1 MSAAKELLAA
11 MKADGWKPKRRTYAP
26 IVEFHP
32 AQTMNDLC
40 ALNRLYLE
48 AEADEVDFGLDEF
61 CCLLKAC
68 ASATNN
74 SEPKVT
80 EGAAAAAAAA
90 AAENGDASVTSR
102 EDFFESTLHRMK
114 QLVPVASRAVLDV
127 LREWSE
133 QHKLTTTLSRCT
145 VSVQEPTA
153 HDSGSAAAERTTPSD
168 GNSRSTYTSSSEISC
183 SEISCPEIS

>member
-1 MSAAKELLAA
+1 MFEENKSNGVRANVHIYNALLYMCCNDEYGTLEARNAAASDILADIDSRDNFQFDEALYSIAIKMRCQAGYVSAAKELLAA

-90 AAENGDASVTSR
+90 AENGDTSVTSR
-102 EDFFESTLHRMK
+102 EEF
-114 QLVPVASRAVLDV
+114 
-127 LREWSE
+127 
-133 QHKLTTTLSRCT
+133 
-145 VSVQEPTA
+145 
-153 HDSGSAAAERTTPSD
+153 
-168 GNSRSTYTSSSEISC
+168 
-183 SEISCPEIS
+183 